1 MALIIRDARELFE
14 RCERARHEGARVGFV
29 PTMGALHDGHLALV
43 DEATKRGATLRVVSI
58 FVNPL
63 QFGVNEDFGRYP
75 RTFEQD
81 LERCE
86 ARGVELIYAPPPER
100 MYPPGFQ
107 THVEVEQVTQRW
119 EGKFRPT
126 HFRGVTTVVT
136 KLLLAVGPCV
146 AVFGRKDYQQ
156 FRTLSR
162 LVQDLDIPV
171 ELVGMPTVRE
181 RDGLALS
188 SRNRYLSS
196 GERER
201 ALSIARGLRKAHD
214 AFADG
219 ERSPEVLSE
228 LARAEIAPAFDRI
241 DYVEAVHP
249 DTLEPLEKPS
259 DAQLILVAAHV
270 GNTRLIDNLWLGHD
284 ARP

>member
-1 MALIIRDARELFE
+1 MAIIIRDARELFE

-43 DEATKRGATLRVVSI
+43 DEATRRGATLRVVSI

-75 RTFEQD
+75 RT
-81 LERCE
+81 LEADVARCE
-86 ARGVELIYAPPPER
+86 ARGVEIIYAPPPER

-136 KLLLAVGPCV
+136 KLLLAAGPCI

-156 FRTLSR
+156 FKTLTR

-171 ELVGMPTVRE
+171 EMVGMPTVRE
-181 RDGLALS
+181 PDGLALS
-188 SRNRYLSS
+188 SRNRYLSPS
-196 GERER
+196 DRER
-201 ALSIARGLRKAHD
+201 ALAISRGLRLAHD
-214 AFADG
+214 AYTSG
-219 ERSPEVLSE
+219 ERSSTALRE
-228 LARAEIAPAFDRI
+228 LARASVAEAFDRI
-241 DYVEAVHP
+241 DYVESVHP
-249 DTLEPLEKPS
+249 ETLEPLEGSS
-259 DAQLILVAAHV
+259 DAQIILVAAHV
-270 GNTRLIDNLWLGHD
+270 GNTRLIDNLQLGHD